1 MAEMQHGPAESAISN
16 VQIQMIET
24 KTWKKMDMHLEA
36 DKCLQCFECTA
47 GVIYLTSGLLSSP
60 RKEGLK
66 RDNRA
71 VKVLM
76 TAWAV
81 EKDFAGRYKLK
92 WD

>member
-1 MAEMQHGPAESAISN
+1 MG
-16 VQIQMIET
+16 
-24 KTWKKMDMHLEA
+24 MHLEA

-81 EKDFAGRYKLK
+81 EKDFAGRSSVLVQAEMGLRSGYINKYI
-92 WD
+92 